1 LSQALRT
8 GGLTAALVLGL
19 LATQTA
25 RAEHVN
31 VIEIKGV
38 ISAATA
44 DFVERALAESEE
56 QGAVALLIAIDT
68 PGGVLEPTKFI
79 VQSLLNA
86 QIPTIVYVS
95 PQGAWAASAGTFITM
110 AGHVAAMAPGTSIG
124 AASPVGG
131 GTSEDRDE
139 DGKRTDVMG
148 QKIENFTSAFIEAIA
163 DERDRNVEWAAQAVR
178 EAVAVGAD
186 EAVELDVVDL
196 VARDR
201 EELFEKISGMQVMV
215 DGEPRTLQLVGLEV
229 REIERTGLERVFDF
243 IANPNVAMFL
253 MMGAM
258 LGLMLEFNS
267 PGIFIPGAIGL
278 GCLVLAVFAFD
289 LLPFSYLGLV
299 LIAVG
304 IGLMVAELFVSSFGV
319 LFAGGVVCFIAGGA
333 MLFDVPEVSDVK
345 VDFWPVLMPMAA
357 ALALV
362 GGAGIYAI
370 GRTFKRA
377 QTAGVSELIG
387 LVGRADTQL
396 APDGRVFVRGEYW
409 NARGDE
415 TIPAETAVQVTAVEG
430 MLLRVR
436 RAQAKG

>member
-1 LSQALRT
+1 MSQALRT

-31 VIEIKGV
+31 AIVINGV

-86 QIPTIVYVS
+86 HIPTIVYVS

-201 EELFEKISGMQVMV
+201 EELFEQISGMQVMV

-409 NARGDE
+409 NARSDE
-415 TIPAETAVQVTAVEG
+415 TIAAETAVEVMAVEG

-436 RAQAKG
+436 RAQARG

>member
-1 LSQALRT
+1 LSQALRI
-8 GGLTAALVLGL
+8 GGLTAALVFGL

-31 VIEIKGV
+31 AIVINGV

-131 GTSEDRDE
+131 GTSDERDE

-370 GRTFKRA
+370 GRSFKRA

-409 NARGDE
+409 NARSDE
-415 TIPAETAVQVTAVEG
+415 TIAAETAVEVMAVEG

-436 RAQAKG
+436 RAQARG

>member
-1 LSQALRT
+1 MSQALRT
-8 GGLTAALVLGL
+8 GGLTAALVFGL

-31 VIEIKGV
+31 AIVINGV

-44 DFVERALAESEE
+44 DFVARALAESEE

-201 EELFEKISGMQVMV
+201 EELFERISGMQVMV

-304 IGLMVAELFVSSFGV
+304 IGLMVAELFVTSFGV

-370 GRTFKRA
+370 GRSFKRA

-396 APDGRVFVRGEYW
+396 GPDGRVFVRGEYW
-409 NARGDE
+409 NARSDE
-415 TIPAETAVQVTAVEG
+415 TIAAETAVEVMAVEG

-436 RAQAKG
+436 RAQARG

>member
-1 LSQALRT
+1 MSQALRT
-8 GGLTAALVLGL
+8 GGLTAALVFGL

-31 VIEIKGV
+31 AIVINGV

-201 EELFEKISGMQVMV
+201 EELFERISGMQVMV

-370 GRTFKRA
+370 GRSFKRA

-409 NARGDE
+409 NARSNE
-415 TIPAETAVQVTAVEG
+415 TIAAETAVEVMAVEG

-436 RAQAKG
+436 RAQATG